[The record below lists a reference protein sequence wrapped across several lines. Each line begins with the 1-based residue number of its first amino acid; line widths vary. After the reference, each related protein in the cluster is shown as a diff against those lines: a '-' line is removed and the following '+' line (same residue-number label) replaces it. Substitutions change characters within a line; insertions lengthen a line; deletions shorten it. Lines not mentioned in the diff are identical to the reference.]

1 MSADAQI
8 LDRIDVRWSVRT
20 RSIVDTAFGKA
31 VVNCSFSIV
40 LGTYDGPTTQKTLAD
55 NINGRGVYED
65 DIDSV
70 SCIDGDPS
78 VTEIVQI
85 LAACSVRPE
94 DVVEMIIQD
103 VIVDDGHEIA
113 SSIMEPR
120 R

>member
-8 LDRIDVRWSVRT
+8 LDRIDIRWTVRT
-20 RSIVDTAFGKA
+20 RSIVDTAFGKT

-65 DIDSV
+65 DIDSI

-78 VTEIVQI
+78 VTEIVKI

-103 VIVDDGHEIA
+103 VIVDDDHEIA